1 MCGVQRKA
9 QVNLGHVRLGRNMS
23 SSFSFPLL
31 SNADILSCLEELGS
45 DIREQELLRPTYEV
59 LRPIYENLVMLL
71 VGLTREE
78 IHQPMVMA
86 MDGMDYPEM
95 HEDSIATMQFNKA
108 LMALLKGS
116 GVLDFTLKDLHKP
129 EYMRTRRNLSAIINF
144 AKFREEK
151 LAFFNELQE
160 QSEVSK
166 RIF

>member
-1 MCGVQRKA
+1 
-9 QVNLGHVRLGRNMS
+9 MS

-86 MDGMDYPEM
+86 MD
-95 HEDSIATMQFNKA
+95 DSHCRAN
-108 LMALLKGS
+108 
-116 GVLDFTLKDLHKP
+116 P
-129 EYMRTRRNLSAIINF
+129 RRGKVFPVKIS
-144 AKFREEK
+144 
-151 LAFFNELQE
+151 
-160 QSEVSK
+160 
-166 RIF
+166 